1 MSTSFSSGKEA
12 PGKDE
17 LISINGKRA
26 AEAMQSRRHEIAV
39 TCSENH
45 KGTRVLILTREYHK
59 QILGCGAGF
68 SGDGFSTITIT
79 NPVVCSR
86 LDFAARLKIK
96 LGISIDDFR
105 KKKDDEFNRQIR
117 ELCDVFQP
125 HIVYVVQGIQL
136 YGDTV
141 EYLKKTSFLVAD
153 LCDRLSLFPQLY
165 DYLPHYDMVYTY
177 SKDDSDELNKGG
189 TPCIYIPTGTDTAL
203 FCPKDLPRDIDLSFV
218 GIMYDD
224 RREYLTKLVREL
236 PEVKIRIWGVY
247 APPRLPLQYIKWL
260 TDKRLKECFMNKE
273 VTREEVSQI
282 YSRSK
287 ICLNMNRD
295 NIGNGW
301 SDRFANI
308 AATKSFQL
316 ITYNEMVAELFAGC
330 VGTFDSY
337 EDLKQKVRYFVQQD
351 TLRESMAEA
360 CYNRFLAECQNTGF
374 NINQDIMEK
383 AEKNGNR

>member
-1 MSTSFSSGKEA
+1 MTNIPQTDIHASK
-12 PGKDE
+12 
-17 LISINGKRA
+17 NGKSFAKTLENWRA
-26 AEAMQSRRHEIAV
+26 DIHV
-39 TCSENH
+39 TASENH
-45 KGTRVLILTREYHK
+45 TGYRVLVLTRNYHG
-59 QILGCGAGF
+59 QLVGSGTGF
-68 SGDGFSTITIT
+68 SGTDFSTITVT
-79 NPVVCSR
+79 SPVNCSKWNF
-86 LDFAARLKIK
+86 LIRLKIK
-96 LGISIDDFR
+96 LSLSVEAFQKRMDQ
-105 KKKDDEFNRQIR
+105 KFNNQIR
-117 ELCDVFQP
+117 LLCDTFKP

-136 YGDTV
+136 DVDTV

-177 SKDDSDELNKGG
+177 SKDDSDALNSMG

-203 FCPKDLPRDIDLSFV
+203 FCPKDLQRDIDLSFV

-224 RREYLTKLVREL
+224 RREYLTKLVKEL
-236 PEVKIRIWGVY
+236 PEVKIRIWGEY
-247 APPRLPLQYIKWL
+247 APPRLPLQYLKWL
-260 TDKRLKECFMNKE
+260 TDKRLKECFLNKE
-273 VTREEVSQI
+273 VTRQEVSEI

-337 EDLKQKVRYFVQQD
+337 EDLKQKVCYFVQQD
-351 TLRESMAEA
+351 QLRESMAEA

-374 NINQDIMEK
+374 NIIQDIMEK
-383 AEKNGNR
+383 AEKNGIR